1 MKRWSVFIAVV
12 WGSCLVQCSLLQAI
26 FPPIP
31 QQPAAQA
38 DGTFALPQQDLMGAM
53 PAGMTPSVPD
63 TAQPALPGMIPS
75 FAQAPNSAQ
84 ATAGIPFPFPE
95 QIAPAQPDDAQQTP
109 ESVDTSQA
117 AQPDGSDT
125 TQAQVVAPDTVELPD
140 KEIGIQG
147 NWMKKKEWLKRAYE
161 THDQMQRLA
170 VDIQNSRNA
179 FNQKFNSIDEE
190 LDLFYKNYGVQQ
202 GKLDELFS
210 NISGFLEK
218 KKQRDLAALAADK
231 QQDKILERDYQ
242 ARVEAIETEVKG
254 NKTSLEQLKLNMQS
268 IEELDRSIAQRLT
281 QLDEQINQAMQL
293 VTRGNDTINALWQII
308 DDSIARTRY
317 YELVNNIFAPL
328 QAIHTYLTSTLQ
340 QDFDQVA
347 GTIRQQIAKVL
358 DDTRQL
364 ESVGLVLK
372 NRTPRLDDIRLQV
385 KLDREKALQAEREAE
400 AKRKELAQKKTVKKV
415 VPQPWWKKIILFFV
429 ALFSNLYS
437 IITGSE
443 TPAPQIQKPTAPA
456 AGPAAPPVNQ

>member
-1 MKRWSVFIAVV
+1 MKRWSVFFAIV
-12 WGSCLVQCSLLQAI
+12 WGSCLAQYTLLQAI

-31 QQPAAQA
+31 QQPAVQA
-38 DGTFALPQQDLMGAM
+38 DGALSLPQPDIMGAM
-53 PAGMTPSVPD
+53 PAGTTPPALD
-63 TAQPALPGMIPS
+63 TSQPALPGMMPS
-75 FAQAPNSAQ
+75 ADPSAGIAFPLPDQ
-84 ATAGIPFPFPE
+84 ATSMQPD
-95 QIAPAQPDDAQQTP
+95 AQPMPMTIDASQMMQQPALADASGAT
-109 ESVDTSQA
+109 
-117 AQPDGSDT
+117 QP
-125 TQAQVVAPDTVELPD
+125 QIIAPDTVELPD

-170 VDIQNSRNA
+170 VDIQNSRNT
-179 FNQKFNSIDEE
+179 FNQKFNSIDDE
-190 LDLFYKNYGVQQ
+190 LDQFYKNYGVQQ

-210 NISGFLEK
+210 NVSGFLEK
-218 KKQRDLAALAADK
+218 KKQRTLAALAAEK
-231 QQDKILERDYQ
+231 EQDKILERDYQ
-242 ARVEAIETEVKG
+242 VKVEALEAEVKG

-281 QLDEQINQAMQL
+281 QLDQQINQAMTL
-293 VTRGNDTINALWQII
+293 VNQGNDTINALWQII

-317 YELVNNIFAPL
+317 YELVNNVFAPL

-347 GTIRQQIAKVL
+347 GTIRQQIAKVQ

-372 NRTPRLDDIRLQV
+372 NRAPRLDEIRLQV

-415 VPQPWWKKIILFFV
+415 VPQPWWKKIMLFFM

-437 IITGSE
+437 IITGSDTS
-443 TPAPQIQKPTAPA
+443 TPPAQKATGPTARTPV
-456 AGPAAPPVNQ
+456 PPVAQ

>member
-1 MKRWSVFIAVV
+1 MKRWSVFFAVV
-12 WGSCLVQCSLLQAI
+12 WGSCLVQYTFVQAI

-31 QQPAAQA
+31 QQPTVQT
-38 DGTFALPQQDLMGAM
+38 DGTSALPQPDIMGAM
-53 PAGMTPSVPD
+53 PAETTPPALD
-63 TAQPALPGMIPS
+63 TSQPALPGITPS
-75 FAQAPNSAQ
+75 LPDPSI
-84 ATAGIPFPFPE
+84 GGVPFPL
-95 QIAPAQPDDAQQTP
+95 PDQTTSALPNAQQMSSP
-109 ESVDTSQA
+109 ELAQQPLQA
-117 AQPDGSDT
+117 DASGITQP
-125 TQAQVVAPDTVELPD
+125 QIIAPDTVELPD

-190 LDLFYKNYGVQQ
+190 LDQFYKNYGVQQ

-218 KKQRDLAALAADK
+218 KKQRTLAALAAEK

-242 ARVEAIETEVKG
+242 IKVEAIETEVKG

-268 IEELDRSIAQRLT
+268 IEELDRSLAERLT
-281 QLDEQINQAMQL
+281 QLDQQINQGMTL
-293 VTRGNDTINALWQII
+293 VNQGNDTINALWQII

-317 YELVNNIFAPL
+317 YELVNNVFAPL

-364 ESVGLVLK
+364 ESIGLVLK
-372 NRTPRLDDIRLQV
+372 NRAPRLDDIRLQV
-385 KLDREKALQAEREAE
+385 KLEREKALQAEREAE
-400 AKRKELAQKKTVKKV
+400 AKRKELAQKKTVKKI

-429 ALFSNLYS
+429 SFFSNLYS
-437 IITGSE
+437 VITGSE
-443 TPAPQIQKPTAPA
+443 TPAPQVRKTTPTAGL
-456 AGPAAPPVNQ
+456 AGPLVAQ